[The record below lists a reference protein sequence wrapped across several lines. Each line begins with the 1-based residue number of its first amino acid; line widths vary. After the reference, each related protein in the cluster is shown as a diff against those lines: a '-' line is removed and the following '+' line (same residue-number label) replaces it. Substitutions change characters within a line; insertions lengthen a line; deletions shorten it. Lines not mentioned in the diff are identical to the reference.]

1 MHNAT
6 WTALSSPIL
15 VTSGSD
21 ASNREMGEG
30 GRGRGEEE
38 GRGSGEEGR
47 GGKKRGGEEE
57 GRGGGGEGRG
67 GEGKEDHDMSP
78 TFQSITASQDVR
90 LALDCEAQ
98 GHCVG

>member
-6 WTALSSPIL
+6 MALSSPIFA
-15 VTSGSD
+15 TSGSD
-21 ASNREMGEG
+21 ASNRE
-30 GRGRGEEE
+30 GRGREGE
-38 GRGSGEEGR
+38 GRRVGREER
-47 GGKKRGGEEE
+47 R
-57 GRGGGGEGRG
+57 RGGGGEG
-67 GEGKEDHDMSP
+67 KEDRDMSP